1 MKIEEQEYKDKLG
14 LIQQSID
21 RISRT
26 VRTLVDFSRPVAEK
40 VENIYLNNVIEHVI
54 RIIKYDKRLKHQK
67 IETELQPSIGVT
79 RASFDQIL
87 QVFINICLNAADA
100 MEGQKDGLLRVKTWH
115 DDRTIYA
122 AISDNGSGIS
132 EKNLAHIFEPFF
144 TTKKSGKGTGL
155 GLWVSYNII
164 KSFSGDIK
172 ADSVEGEGTTFTIS
186 LPQVTG

>member
-1 MKIEEQEYKDKLG
+1 MNLIRAMTVEYGEPITKETHWLNQEYKDKLG

-54 RIIKYDKRLKHQK
+54 RIIKYDKRLKHQRV
-67 IETELQPSIGVT
+67 ETDLEPGIGVT

-100 MEGQKDGLLRVKTWH
+100 MEGKTKARDDTSITTRKSRLNRIGSPFGFVNEVRMLRVFFFNTC
-115 DDRTIYA
+115 RI
-122 AISDNGSGIS
+122 ICQMF
-132 EKNLAHIFEPFF
+132 EKNI
-144 TTKKSGKGTGL
+144 
-155 GLWVSYNII
+155 
-164 KSFSGDIK
+164 
-172 ADSVEGEGTTFTIS
+172 TIRSQSSNRS
-186 LPQVTG
+186 L